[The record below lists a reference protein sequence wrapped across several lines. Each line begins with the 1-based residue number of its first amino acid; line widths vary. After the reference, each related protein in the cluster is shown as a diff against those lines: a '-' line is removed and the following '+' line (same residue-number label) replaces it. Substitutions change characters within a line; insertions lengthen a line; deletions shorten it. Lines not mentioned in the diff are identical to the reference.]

1 MSDEPPRP
9 TDAELE
15 ILTVLWSRG
24 PSTVR
29 DVHEVIAG
37 RKPAQY
43 TTVLKQLQVMAEK
56 GLVRRDER
64 QRSHVYSPARPREW
78 TQRQLAG
85 DLLHR
90 AFDGSAKGLLLGALS
105 ARKTSKKELA
115 ELRSLLDEYQKGTR
129 CPPLHTWSKR
139 RWPRLSAGPYFA
151 RCGKA
156 RWPRWSCWR
165 RCSSCAR
172 RAGVMHAPVQRC
184 SACWRRS
191 PSHFVSSRRRRRGA
205 PRP

>member
-1 MSDEPPRP
+1 MSDEPPKP

-56 GLVRRDER
+56 GLVRRDES

-78 TQRQLAG
+78 TRRQLAG
-85 DLLHR
+85 DLLDR

-115 ELRSLLDEYQKGTR
+115 ELRSLLDEFHKGR
-129 CPPLHTWSKR
+129 K
-139 RWPRLSAGPYFA
+139 
-151 RCGKA
+151 
-156 RWPRWSCWR
+156 
-165 RCSSCAR
+165 
-172 RAGVMHAPVQRC
+172 
-184 SACWRRS
+184 
-191 PSHFVSSRRRRRGA
+191 
-205 PRP
+205 